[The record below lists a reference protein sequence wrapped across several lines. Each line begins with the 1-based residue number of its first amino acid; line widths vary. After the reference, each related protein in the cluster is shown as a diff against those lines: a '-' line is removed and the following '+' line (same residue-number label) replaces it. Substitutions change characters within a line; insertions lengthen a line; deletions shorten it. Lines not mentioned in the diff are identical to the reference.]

1 MKFRIFTFVALL
13 YYCQCGFAQ
22 TKFSGVVINQ
32 PFSTFC
38 AEMSKKYKRNPNHE
52 IPKSNSKQCLCTFY
66 MTFLDI
72 EDCHMNV
79 YRKDSTTNKV
89 HEIEIVIP
97 SDKSVHSYGEKGLK
111 HYIIGTENFRHVFE
125 IYKKK
130 YGDNYKSYVEPWNK
144 VWDNVVVE
152 WVLPDVKIQLKICKS
167 KNSEDEE
174 YFSPAVYYFVQ
185 DNKKYQKT
193 TIDDI

>member
-1 MKFRIFTFVALL
+1 MKRYITFFVLAAFCLL
-13 YYCQCGFAQ
+13 ASAQ

-89 HEIEIVIP
+89 HEI
-97 SDKSVHSYGEKGLK
+97 
-111 HYIIGTENFRHVFE
+111 
-125 IYKKK
+125 
-130 YGDNYKSYVEPWNK
+130 
-144 VWDNVVVE
+144 
-152 WVLPDVKIQLKICKS
+152 
-167 KNSEDEE
+167 
-174 YFSPAVYYFVQ
+174 
-185 DNKKYQKT
+185 
-193 TIDDI
+193 

>member
-52 IPKSNSKQCLCTFY
+52 IPKANSKQVICTFY
-66 MTFLDI
+66 LTFLDI

-79 YRKDSTTNKV
+79 YRKDSINKV
-89 HEIEIVIP
+89 HELEIVIP
-97 SDKSVHSYGEKGLK
+97 SDKSVQSYGEKGLK
-111 HYIIGTENFRHVFE
+111 HYVIGAENFQRIFD

-130 YGDNYKSYVEPWNK
+130 YGDKFESYNREGYAWY
-144 VWDNVVVE
+144 DISIE
-152 WVLPDVKIQLKICKS
+152 WKLPDVKVILQISKS
-167 KNSEDEE
+167 KNSEDDE
-174 YFSPAVYYFVQ
+174 YFSPKVFYIVEENRTY
-185 DNKKYQKT
+185 KKT

>member
-52 IPKSNSKQCLCTFY
+52 IPKPNSKQSLCTFY
-66 MTFLDI
+66 LTFLDI

-79 YRKDSTTNKV
+79 YRKDSINKV
-89 HEIEIVIP
+89 HELEIVIP
-97 SDKSVHSYGEKGLK
+97 SDKSVQSYGEKGLK

-152 WVLPDVKIQLKICKS
+152 WELPDVKIQLKICKS

>member
-52 IPKSNSKQCLCTFY
+52 IPKPNSKQSLCTFY
-66 MTFLDI
+66 LTFLDI

-79 YRKDSTTNKV
+79 YRKDSINKV
-89 HEIEIVIP
+89 HELEIVIP
-97 SDKSVHSYGEKGLK
+97 SDKSVQSYGEKGLK
-111 HYIIGTENFRHVFE
+111 HYVIGAENFQRIFD

-130 YGDNYKSYVEPWNK
+130 YGDKFESYSREGYAWY
-144 VWDNVVVE
+144 DISIE
-152 WVLPDVKIQLKICKS
+152 WKLPDVKVILQISKS
-167 KNSEDEE
+167 KNSEDDE
-174 YFSPAVYYFVQ
+174 YFSPKVFYIVE
-185 DNKKYQKT
+185 DNRTYKKT